1 MLKCTYI
8 ILIKDNQDNIVRLI
22 DSLKKI
28 NGNFRKEFIIV
39 DDGSKDTSL
48 SIIKQLVNDLPST
61 TIITQQTLGP
71 SISINK
77 ALSLATGDYIHFIE
91 GEEIIHPESTGI
103 LIEACKNLGADVAF
117 GKVSK
122 GYSVDAKLS
131 KNFNLIQ
138 EPIKQIL
145 DNKLSEIRN
154 IGKSGSVV
162 CHNLLE
168 KIGKADSGVYTQ
180 NMSLSLRCAKYSK
193 FVFINEVVSVMPDK
207 KEYQDSKFE
216 SYNTIK
222 SIYNFA
228 KNHPEIC
235 ANLVPW
241 LLKTLSRE
249 ATGLGIKTNYSLKSL
264 VSKYIKTTS
273 LTEVL
278 VLYKTEL
285 DKLF

>member
-1 MLKCTYI
+1 MLRCTYI
-8 ILIKDNQDNIVRLI
+8 VLINDNQNNIARLI

-39 DDGSKDTSL
+39 DDGSKDDSL
-48 SIIKQLVNDLPST
+48 GKVKQLVNDLPRT
-61 TIITQQTLGP
+61 TIITQETLGP

-77 ALSLATGDYIHFIE
+77 ALSLATGDYIHFIDG
-91 GEEIIHPESTGI
+91 GEITHPRSTEI
-103 LIEACKNLGADVAF
+103 LIAACKNFGADVAF
-117 GKVSK
+117 GRVPK
-122 GYSVDAKLS
+122 GHSASNELG
-131 KNFNLIQ
+131 KNYRLVQ
-138 EPIKQIL
+138 EPIKEIL
-145 DNKLSEIRN
+145 DNKLPEIRN
-154 IGKSGSVV
+154 IGKSGSIV
-162 CHNLLE
+162 CHKLLE

-193 FVFINEVVSVMPDK
+193 FVFVDETVSVITDE
-207 KEYQDSKFE
+207 KEHPESKFE

-235 ANLVPW
+235 TNLVPL

-249 ATGLGIKTNYSLKSL
+249 ATGHGTWANYSLKSL
-264 VSKYIKTTS
+264 LSKYVKTTP
-273 LTEVL
+273 LGDVL
-278 VLYKTEL
+278 ALYKTEL